1 MQINKKGGRSVAKLE
16 YNPVINTDGQKILNE
31 IIEWKAE
38 LDNGIVDSIV
48 YETLETVID
57 IIYDN
62 SECELSY
69 ENT

>member
-1 MQINKKGGRSVAKLE
+1 MAKLE
-16 YNPVINTDGQKILNE
+16 YSPVINTDGQKILNE

-38 LDNGIVDSIV
+38 LDDSIVDSIV

-69 ENT
+69 ENQ

>member
-1 MQINKKGGRSVAKLE
+1 MAKLE
-16 YNPVINTDGQKILNE
+16 YSPIVNTDGQKILNE

-38 LDNGIVDSIV
+38 LDGSIVDSIV

-62 SECELSY
+62 SECELDY
-69 ENT
+69 ENK

>member
-1 MQINKKGGRSVAKLE
+1 MAKLE
-16 YNPVINTDGQKILNE
+16 YNSVVNTDGQKILNE

-38 LDNGIVDSIV
+38 LDNSIVDSIV

-62 SECELSY
+62 SECELNY
-69 ENT
+69 ENK

>member
-1 MQINKKGGRSVAKLE
+1 MAKLE
-16 YNPVINTDGQKILNE
+16 YSPIVNTDGQKILNE

-38 LDNGIVDSIV
+38 LDGSIDDSIV

-62 SECELSY
+62 SECELDY
-69 ENT
+69 ENK